1 MRIYVVLPT
10 HFAKSSDYTEGKQ
23 CQHEKLKADG
33 NGVSLE
39 KSTRQRKKQTP
50 KAERFTHLVIRRRNV
65 ARNSF
70 LDSDEFQIAR
80 EKIPNARHLY
90 KFGYNPALVNSYETI
105 WDGSNVYTY
114 PSSAAVLALTS
125 TSDSDAA
132 KTVRVIGL
140 DQDWVEREETVT
152 LHASTPSTVAVNT
165 TTTFIRVYR
174 MYNNGSSSYVGD
186 IQAKIGA
193 TVHAQITAGNGQTLM
208 AVYTVPAGKTLYLTR
223 GSISHGS
230 DDKTAFLT
238 GKLLVRSFGGVF
250 RTQNIQNLNNIFL
263 DFDWEVPLKI
273 SAKSDIECR
282 AVCSK
287 NQANA
292 VSATFEG
299 ILIDGA

>member
-1 MRIYVVLPT
+1 M
-10 HFAKSSDYTEGKQ
+10 
-23 CQHEKLKADG
+23 
-33 NGVSLE
+33 
-39 KSTRQRKKQTP
+39 
-50 KAERFTHLVIRRRNV
+50 

-70 LDSDEFQIAR
+70 LDSDQFQIAR
-80 EKIPNARHLY
+80 GHIPTVSHLY
-90 KFGYNPALVNSYETI
+90 KFGYNPALVNTEETI
-105 WDGSNVYTY
+105 WGGSNLYTY
-114 PSSAAVLALTS
+114 PSSASVLALTS
-125 TSDSDAA
+125 TSSSDAGLQV
-132 KTVRVIGL
+132 TVIGL
-140 DQDWVEREETVT
+140 DQDWIERKETITLDGTDPSVT
-152 LHASTPSTVAVNT
+152 GVNT
-165 TTTFIRVYR
+165 ETTFIRVYR
-174 MYNNGSSSYVGD
+174 MYNPNSTAYTGN
-186 IQAKIGA
+186 ILAKISS
-193 TVHAQITAGNGQTLM
+193 TTHAQITAGNDQTLM
-208 AVYTVPAGKTLYLTR
+208 AVYSVPAGKTLYLTR